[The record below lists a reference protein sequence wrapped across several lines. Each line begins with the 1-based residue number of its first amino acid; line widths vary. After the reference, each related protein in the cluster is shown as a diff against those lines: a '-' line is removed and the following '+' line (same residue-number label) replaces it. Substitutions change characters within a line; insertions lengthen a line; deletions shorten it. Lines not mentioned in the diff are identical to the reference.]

1 MATAHTGGYIQLYDF
16 SRGPK
21 IVNSYRP
28 ESGDFAGG
36 IVYIPGEDGPVATL
50 ADPIADEGETQVYTL
65 GMGRFEKVSD
75 GKLRETTRISPLGDA
90 AILHTVSADDAA
102 GEDLPYAVY
111 WGAQMHQL
119 LPALITTGEGENYEQ
134 RRADF
139 NKEFTLSTGVGDAG
153 GMAYL
158 YADYTPIGDGIPPAD
173 EPDGKDYHPKRTF
186 LAALDGG
193 EIGWSADKAAFLG
206 DDFDHPAGFDGSAD
220 GRTVSNV
227 AGDTGAALVF
237 RGQLDA
243 NGHQTRRYLYGYA
256 DTDDV
261 EGIIAAHA
269 QWLADEKASETPMAR
284 MEFVADDIP
293 WLSREMA
300 WHSYYLQGLS
310 VYQDYYDAH
319 VIDQNSAYS
328 MDQGAMGAPRDFA
341 ISIVPLIY
349 LRPDLAKDALR
360 FMARSQNA
368 DNGKLPYSYFGHG
381 KQSGAVIHALSSDL
395 DLFFLWALQ
404 EYLAATRDFAFL
416 DEVNAY
422 YPKSAGESGTI
433 ENHAR
438 RAFTHLRDEVGL
450 GEHGLIKSGTGD
462 WNDVL
467 VAFSDKPIQTIAH
480 GESGLN
486 AGFAAMIL
494 PKVADLLRGRDADL
508 ADEMDDYAADQ
519 VEALQQLWMGDYA
532 ARGYLGYDDT
542 LLGDDRLFVDTQ
554 AWAVLGGAWT
564 DEQTTALF

>member
-1 MATAHTGGYIQLYDF
+1 
-16 SRGPK
+16 
-21 IVNSYRP
+21 
-28 ESGDFAGG
+28 
-36 IVYIPGEDGPVATL
+36 
-50 ADPIADEGETQVYTL
+50 
-65 GMGRFEKVSD
+65 
-75 GKLRETTRISPLGDA
+75 
-90 AILHTVSADDAA
+90 
-102 GEDLPYAVY
+102 
-111 WGAQMHQL
+111 
-119 LPALITTGEGENYEQ
+119 
-134 RRADF
+134 
-139 NKEFTLSTGVGDAG
+139 
-153 GMAYL
+153 
-158 YADYTPIGDGIPPAD
+158 
-173 EPDGKDYHPKRTF
+173 
-186 LAALDGG
+186 
-193 EIGWSADKAAFLG
+193 
-206 DDFDHPAGFDGSAD
+206 
-220 GRTVSNV
+220 
-227 AGDTGAALVF
+227 
-237 RGQLDA
+237 
-243 NGHQTRRYLYGYA
+243 
-256 DTDDV
+256 
-261 EGIIAAHA
+261 
-269 QWLADEKASETPMAR
+269 
-284 MEFVADDIP
+284 
-293 WLSREMA
+293 MA

-519 VEALQQLWMGDYA
+519 VEALQQLWMGDHA

-564 DEQTTALF
+564 DEQTTALFDKIKTDTVDPEPTGALSLWPPEEGPCSIPDRTPTAAPGRPSTPGRRGPGRRTTRTARGSCSKNPPSNPTPRPIPTSGTASGPGPTRSTLTTTSVPARRSTSPSPP